1 MHNRRGFG
9 FIVLIA
15 CFVQIVSVAN
25 AQQLVLSGKI
35 TYERKENMHKQ
46 LTDQSSWTEEVKKRM
61 PKFRIDQFQLAFN
74 SHEGLYKVIQEDE
87 STFASWWRVAHK
99 NTVKTNLDNKTYLA
113 NKNVYERDYRVIDS
127 LPAFQWKLIS
137 EYRNIAGYNCRKAST
152 IIMDSI
158 YIIAFYTDEIP
169 VSTGP
174 ESFNGLPGMIMGIVI
189 PRMNL
194 TYFATKVENQFPPE
208 SEFVLPEQKKLKQIN
223 FVSMKDEIMK
233 ALKDWGEDASK
244 IYWKVML

>member
-1 MHNRRGFG
+1 M
-9 FIVLIA
+9 LIA
-15 CFVQIVSVAN
+15 CFVQVWSAN

-35 TYERKENMHKQ
+35 TYERRENMHKQ
-46 LTDQSSWTEEVKKRM
+46 LTDKSSWTEEIKKRM
-61 PKFRIDQFQLAFN
+61 PKFRTDQFQLAFN
-74 SHEGLYKVIQEDE
+74 THEGLYKVIQEDE

-99 NTVKTNLDNKTYLA
+99 NTVKTNLDNRTYLA
-113 NKNVYERDYRVIDS
+113 NKNVYERDYRVADS
-127 LPAFQWKLIS
+127 LPAFQWKLMG

-174 ESFNGLPGMIMGIVI
+174 ESFNGLPGMILGVVI
-189 PRMNL
+189 PRMNM
-194 TYFATKVENQFPPE
+194 TWFATKVENQFPAE
-208 SEFVLPEQKKLKQIN
+208 SEFILPEQKKLKQIN

-233 ALKDWGEDASK
+233 ALKDWGDDAAK